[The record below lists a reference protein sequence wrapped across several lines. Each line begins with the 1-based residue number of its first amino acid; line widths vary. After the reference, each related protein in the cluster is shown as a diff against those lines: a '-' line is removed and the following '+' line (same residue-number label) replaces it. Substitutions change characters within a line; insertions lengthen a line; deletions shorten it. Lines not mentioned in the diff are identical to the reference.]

1 MGGFTKLMLKDTS
14 TENIRKH
21 NELLAKAKVR
31 KEIRF
36 YSEDDVKLEYEYF
49 KKGDGNFPE
58 HQFPKDKINS
68 YEDFTKYWSTEAL
81 GEVFVPKFGTLT
93 FDCYFGRTSNNAMKC
108 LKDYIVNVL
117 ISSEYFLDSPF
128 AYAGGSWSTFLE
140 RCSASKLDLKII
152 EENIREKTF
161 A

>member
-14 TENIRKH
+14 IENIRKH

-49 KKGDGNFPE
+49 KKGDGYFPDD
-58 HQFPKDKINS
+58 QFPKDKINS

-81 GEVFVPKFGTLT
+81 GEVFVPEFGSLT

-108 LKDYIVNVL
+108 IKNYIVDTLVNADDW
-117 ISSEYFLDSPF
+117 FSPVF
-128 AYAGGSWSTFLE
+128 DYASGSWSTFLE
-140 RCSASKLDLKII
+140 RCSASKFDVFYINEK
-152 EENIREKTF
+152 IREK
-161 A
+161 